1 MISHYVATIIFAV
14 LFSILVQ
21 RAYWMLGF
29 SLMLMAQSITIMI
42 IAAIMYPT
50 NWMTEETY
58 KVEHQ
63 RCLGEVTRIRGS
75 QNIPGGVQEVLI
87 AAPPQ

>member
-1 MISHYVATIIFAV
+1 MLTIIFAA
-14 LFSILVQ
+14 LFAILVQ
-21 RAYWMLGF
+21 RAYWMLGL
-29 SLMLMAQSITIMI
+29 SLLVMGQSITIMI

-63 RCLGEVTRIRGS
+63 RCLGEITRIRGTS
-75 QNIPGGVQEVLI
+75 NMPGGVQEVLI
-87 AAPPQ
+87 AHP

>member
-1 MISHYVATIIFAV
+1 VLTIIFAA
-14 LFSILVQ
+14 LFAILVQ
-21 RAYWMLGF
+21 RAYWMLGL
-29 SLMLMAQSITIMI
+29 SLLVMGQSITIMI

-63 RCLGEVTRIRGS
+63 RCLGEITRIRGTS
-75 QNIPGGVQEVLI
+75 NMPGGVQEVLI
-87 AAPPQ
+87 AHP